1 MYNIVD
7 KKWQIEKINKS
18 FDIFKE
24 IYNSKDFK
32 FRNLGNFLER
42 QANILKSEYKKTTLN
57 KIKLKRGNIIMVD
70 FGINLGSELSGIHFA
85 IVLNNDDNYNV
96 DNVTVIPLTSKPG
109 YKRLKLGMILKRT
122 VKNRKNTYALI
133 TQVTTI
139 SKKKIIG
146 KKFGYFVDN
155 ITMKK
160 IMKALIY
167 FFTDWFYIFFAK

>member
-1 MYNIVD
+1 
-7 KKWQIEKINKS
+7 
-18 FDIFKE
+18 
-24 IYNSKDFK
+24 
-32 FRNLGNFLER
+32 
-42 QANILKSEYKKTTLN
+42 
-57 KIKLKRGNIIMVD
+57 MVD

-167 FFTDWFYIFFAK
+167 FFTD

>member
-1 MYNIVD
+1 MYNIED
-7 KKWQIEKINKS
+7 KKRQIEKINKS

-122 VKNRKNTYALI
+122 VLL
-133 TQVTTI
+133 
-139 SKKKIIG
+139 KIE
-146 KKFGYFVDN
+146 
-155 ITMKK
+155 K
-160 IMKALIY
+160 ILML
-167 FFTDWFYIFFAK
+167 